1 MTTNSAFDT
10 SDTVAL
16 KGKVTGVTRVSKKM
30 KMLLALGAFA
40 LLGFL
45 IFAIFSMDGAPDQSA
60 AQAAKAE
67 EEAKSRPD
75 AIEPAKP
82 DVITKNQGD
91 GSALTSAGSVTPLFP
106 VGGANPAAPAAA
118 SGAASSA
125 PIVLPGSAQGGK
137 PAAAVGP
144 QPDVIVPSAS
154 GMTAQP
160 AKPPPTPAELAA
172 QRLAEQRETQRLQAV
187 SGPIEA
193 AGSGAWGQGG
203 APGGAAAGSQFL
215 AGAQGGAGGMPG
227 NGNAFAAPRPQEPD
241 DQNKQLRKE
250 AFLKEAEGKA
260 GQYYLKESKQS
271 PLGKYELKMG
281 WKIPAMLIDGI
292 NSDLPGQTCAQV
304 RENVFDSATGKYL
317 LIPQGTKVCGTYDS
331 QVAVGQVRILMV
343 WNRLMFEDGSS
354 ISLQGMPGTDQAGYA
369 GFDAEVDN
377 HYVKVFTGASM
388 LALISAGV
396 QLSQPRQAAT
406 ATGTAAPT
414 IGQTAA
420 GALGQ
425 QLGQVGVGFI
435 QQQMKVQPTLK
446 QAPGYRFN
454 IQLTRDIIFPAP
466 YRS

>member
-16 KGKVTGVTRVSKKM
+16 KGKVTGVTRVSKKV
-30 KMLLALGAFA
+30 KQLFGV
-40 LLGFL
+40 GFL
-45 IFAIFSMDGAPDQSA
+45 LFMCFVIFAIFSVEKTPDQSA
-60 AQAAKAE
+60 AQAANAD
-67 EEAKSRPD
+67 EEAKNRPNS
-75 AIEPAKP
+75 IEPAKP
-82 DVITKNQGD
+82 DGITKNQGD
-91 GSALTSAGSVTPLFP
+91 GSALSTAGAVSPGFP
-106 VGGANPAAPAAA
+106 MGGAKPSDATNAAPINLPGGTPGGKGAIA
-118 SGAASSA
+118 SG
-125 PIVLPGSAQGGK
+125 PK
-137 PAAAVGP
+137 
-144 QPDVIVPSAS
+144 PDVIVPSAS
-154 GMTAQP
+154 NMSAPPTV
-160 AKPPPTPAELAA
+160 PPPTQAELAA
-172 QRLAEQRETQRLQAV
+172 QRLAEQREAQRLQAI

-203 APGGAAAGSQFL
+203 PAGAIGAGSQFL
-215 AGAQGGAGGMPG
+215 AGAQGGVGGMSG
-227 NGNAFAAPRPQEPD
+227 NGNAFAAPRPQEQD

-250 AFLKEAEGKA
+250 AFLREAEGKA

-304 RENVFDSATGKYL
+304 RENVFDTATGKYL
-317 LIPQGTKVCGTYDS
+317 LIPQGTKVCGSYDS

-343 WNRLMFEDGSS
+343 WNRLIFEDGSS

-377 HYVKVFTGASM
+377 HYFKVFTSAAM
-388 LALISAGV
+388 MAVISAGV
-396 QLSQPRQAAT
+396 QLSQPREAST
-406 ATGTAAPT
+406 GTGTAAPT